1 MRHAGRLA
9 ALPVEWRLTGLLFAL
24 SFCISGLPRVYTQ
37 TAAHTLFIQAYG
49 AQAMPWAYL
58 AEALCVPLAG
68 YAYLRFERVATL
80 RGLLLSTLATQ
91 IVALLLFRIGIAA
104 GWPLVAGASIV
115 YFEIEFVLSSLLLW
129 GLANQLMTLRQ
140 GKRLFGYISAGE
152 PVAIILCGI
161 TLPLL
166 LRGLAP
172 ADLFLLSAA
181 GAGLGMVLV
190 VRILRHHAPVEERED
205 APATGSD
212 ASSTP
217 AAWWRHRYV
226 LTLVGLVTV
235 GQMAYFFVDSAFY
248 VEASQRY
255 PDDADM
261 AAFLGLYSAAMGCVS
276 LVCSVLLAPWLL
288 RRWGVRAGLL
298 ALPGL
303 LALGALATVAVAA
316 AGGPADWVFFLVVG
330 NKVIDQAFRYTLDKT
345 TFVTLFQPLP
355 AVQRLRLQA
364 GLESAVEPLAGGVA
378 GLLLFAMMQ
387 GLGLGAVGIT
397 AVIAAV
403 ACTWVGLVAVQY
415 RGYLGALRRALASRA
430 LVRHQLAMTD
440 AASQAVLRQA
450 LASPRPAEVLY
461 ALSLLDG
468 LDQAPT
474 ADDARALLR
483 HPAPEVRLAAA
494 QRLCADQLGLD
505 ALQQVVQAE
514 PHAPVQAALL
524 AALAAAAPDPVAALG
539 PWLAH
544 ADPLLRQGAQVALL
558 RHGGAAGQ
566 AAVAPLLQADLRANE
581 GPRRLT
587 AVQLLGQAGA
597 LPWAEALAPL
607 ITDPDPAVAGATRQA
622 LAPLGAT
629 VFPLLEVPLLRAL
642 DASQPS
648 AVQMLQALAC
658 PAADQCLLS
667 ALLDPATPAALR
679 RALVQACWQRRLAA
693 SAGQQP
699 RVQLAALAEVDAA
712 AAAVQAG
719 AALAGPGD
727 ALQQLLQR
735 LLADQVQ
742 QHRQAVFTWLA
753 LLHPGLDLHT
763 AWSHYQHGGPARRA
777 YVVELLDNS
786 LAAPL
791 QQRVLP
797 LLELDD
803 PAQAAR
809 ALAPGTAAGPV
820 DPTAALAALVRGA
833 PTPLLRA
840 TAVWLQARQRGATP
854 ELEPETMLTIEKM
867 LALRN
872 VPLFAA
878 VRDGELTAV
887 AASARP
893 VALAAGQTLFNEGDA
908 GDALYVL
915 LQGALAVSVHGQ
927 RINTLGAH
935 EVVGEMAVL
944 DPQPRSAAVTALEAC
959 QLLRIGAAELEAL
972 MAADTALARS
982 IIQALCRRLRQ
993 RDQRDPVR

>member
-1 MRHAGRLA
+1 MRLAGRLA
-9 ALPVEWRLTGLLFAL
+9 AVPVEWRLTGLLFAL

-68 YAYLRFERVATL
+68 YAYLRFERVASL
-80 RGLLLSTLATQ
+80 RGLLLGTLAAQ
-91 IVALLLFRIGIAA
+91 IVALVLFRVGIAA

-152 PVAIILCGI
+152 PVAIILCGV

-166 LRGLAP
+166 LRGLSA

-181 GAGLGMVLV
+181 GAVLGMLLV
-190 VRILRHHAPVEERED
+190 VHILRHHAPVEERED
-205 APATGSD
+205 APAASPD
-212 ASSTP
+212 ANAAP
-217 AAWWRHRYV
+217 ASWWRHRYV
-226 LTLVGLVTV
+226 LTLVGLVAV

-248 VEASQRY
+248 LEAGRRY
-255 PDDADM
+255 PDEADM
-261 AAFLGLYSAAMGCVS
+261 AAFLGLYSAAMGGVS
-276 LVCSVLLAPWLL
+276 LVCSVLLASWLL

-303 LALGALATVAVAA
+303 LALGALGTVAVAA
-316 AGGPADWVFFLVVG
+316 AGGPAEWVFYLVVG
-330 NKVIDQAFRYTLDKT
+330 NKIIDQAFRYTLDKT
-345 TFVTLFQPLP
+345 TVVTLFQPLP
-355 AVQRLRLQA
+355 PGQRLRLQA

-378 GLLLFAMMQ
+378 GLLLFVMMQ

-403 ACTWVGLVAVQY
+403 ACTWAGLVAVQY

-430 LVRHQLAMTD
+430 LVPQQLVLTD
-440 AASQAVLRQA
+440 AASQAVLRSA

-461 ALSLLDG
+461 GLTLLDG
-468 LDQAPT
+468 LGQAPT
-474 ADDARALLR
+474 ADEARALLR

-494 QRLCADQLGLD
+494 QRLDAARLDLD
-505 ALQQVVQAE
+505 ALQQAVQAE
-514 PHAPVQAALL
+514 RHPPVQAALL

-539 PWLAH
+539 PWLAD

-558 RHGGAAGQ
+558 RHGGGAGQ
-566 AAVAPLLQADLRANE
+566 AAVEPALQADLAAADAL
-581 GPRRLT
+581 RRLA
-587 AVQLLGQAGA
+587 AVQVLGQAGA
-597 LPWAEALAPL
+597 LAWAEALAPL
-607 ITDPDPAVAGATRQA
+607 VTDPDPAVASATRQA
-622 LAPLGAT
+622 LAPLGAAALP
-629 VFPLLEVPLLRAL
+629 VLEPRLRQAL
-642 DASQPS
+642 ADAQPA
-648 AVQMLQALAC
+648 AVALLQALAC
-658 PAADQCLLS
+658 PAADQRLLA
-667 ALLDPATPAALR
+667 ALLAPATPPALR
-679 RALVQACWQRRLAA
+679 GLLLQACWQRRLAGTA
-693 SAGQQP
+693 EQQP
-699 RVQLAALAEVDAA
+699 ALQTAALAEVDAA
-712 AAAVQAG
+712 AAALQAG
-719 AALAGPGD
+719 AVLGGEADP
-727 ALQQLLQR
+727 LQQLLQR

-742 QHRQAVFTWLA
+742 QHRQALFAWLA

-763 AWSHYQHGGPARRA
+763 AWSHYRHGGPARRA
-777 YVVELLDNS
+777 YVIELLDNS
-786 LAAPL
+786 LPAPL
-791 QQRVLP
+791 QRRVLP

-809 ALAPGTAAGPV
+809 ALAPAGSTT
-820 DPTAALAALVRGA
+820 DPTAALAALARDAHPPV
-833 PTPLLRA
+833 LRA
-840 TAVWLQARQRGATP
+840 TAVWLLARQHGATP

-893 VALAAGQTLFNEGDA
+893 VALAAGQTLFAEGDA

-915 LQGALAVSVHGQ
+915 LQGALAVSVQGR
-927 RINTLGAH
+927 RINTLGDH

-944 DPQPRSAAVTALEAC
+944 DPQPRSATVTALETS

-982 IIQALCRRLRQ
+982 VIQALCRRLRQ
-993 RDQRDPVR
+993 RDQRGAVR

>member
-1 MRHAGRLA
+1 MRLASRLA
-9 ALPVEWRLTGLLFAL
+9 AVPVEWRLTGLLFAL

-68 YAYLRFERVATL
+68 YAYLRFERMASL
-80 RGLLLSTLATQ
+80 RGLLLGTLATQ

-152 PVAIILCGI
+152 PVAIILCGV

-181 GAGLGMVLV
+181 GAALGMALV
-190 VRILRHHAPVEERED
+190 VHILRHHAPVDEREA
-205 APATGSD
+205 APAAAPDT
-212 ASSTP
+212 AAAP
-217 AAWWRHRYV
+217 PAWWRQPYV
-226 LTLVGLVTV
+226 LTLVLLVTV

-248 VEASQRY
+248 LEAGRRY
-255 PDDADM
+255 PDEADM
-261 AAFLGLYSAAMGCVS
+261 AAFLGLYSAAMGSVS

-303 LALGALATVAVAA
+303 LAMGALATVGAA
-316 AGGPADWVFFLVVG
+316 AVGGPADLVFVLVVG
-330 NKVIDQAFRYTLDKT
+330 NKIIDQAFRYTLDKT

-355 AVQRLRLQA
+355 AGQRLRLQA
-364 GLESAVEPLAGGVA
+364 GLESAVEPIAGGVA

-403 ACTWVGLVAVQY
+403 ACTWAGLVAVQY
-415 RGYLGALRRALASRA
+415 RGYLGALRQALASRA
-430 LVRHQLAMTD
+430 LVPQQLALTD

-450 LASPRPAEVLY
+450 LASPRPADVLY

-468 LDQAPT
+468 LAQPPT
-474 ADDARALLR
+474 ADEARRLLR
-483 HPAPEVRLAAA
+483 HPASDVRLAVA
-494 QRLCADQLGLD
+494 QRLGAGQLDAD
-505 ALQQVVQAE
+505 ALQQAVRAE
-514 PHAPVQAALL
+514 PHPMVQAALL
-524 AALAAAAPDPVAALG
+524 AALAGAAPDPVAALA
-539 PWLAH
+539 PWRAH
-544 ADPLLRQGAQVALL
+544 ADPLLRQGALVALL
-558 RHGGAAGQ
+558 QHGDAAGM
-566 AAVAPLLQADLRANE
+566 AAVGPALRADLAAPDA
-581 GPRRLT
+581 PRRLA
-587 AVQLLGQAGA
+587 AVQALGQAGA
-597 LPWAEALAPL
+597 LPFAEALVPL
-607 ITDPDPAVAGATRQA
+607 ITDPDPAVASATRLA
-622 LAPLGAT
+622 LAPLGPA
-629 VFPLLEVPLLRAL
+629 VWPVVDLPLRQAVDAAQPAAVAL
-642 DASQPS
+642 
-648 AVQMLQALAC
+648 LQALAC
-658 PAADQCLLS
+658 PAADQRQLAALLS
-667 ALLDPATPAALR
+667 PATPAVLR
-679 RALVQACWQRRLAA
+679 SPLLQACWQRRLVGGATDQAA
-693 SAGQQP
+693 LQ
-699 RVQLAALAEVDAA
+699 AAVLAEVDAA
-712 AAAVQAG
+712 AAVLRAC

-727 ALQQLLQR
+727 ALQLLLVR

-742 QHRQAVFTWLA
+742 QHRRAVFGWLA

-786 LAAPL
+786 LAPPL
-791 QQRVLP
+791 QRRVLP

-809 ALAPGTAAGPV
+809 KLAPANDVGPA
-820 DPTAALAALVRGA
+820 DPATVLAALARDAD
-833 PTPLLRA
+833 TPLLRA
-840 TAVWLQARQRGATP
+840 CAVWLLARQRDATP
-854 ELEPETMLTIEKM
+854 DLEPEAMLTIEKM

-893 VALAAGQTLFNEGDA
+893 ATLAAGQTLFEEGDA

-915 LQGALAVSVHGQ
+915 LQGTLAVSVQGQ
-927 RINTLGAH
+927 RINILGEH

-944 DPQPRSAAVTALEAC
+944 DPQPRSATVTALAPS

-982 IIQALCRRLRQ
+982 VIQALCRRLRQ
-993 RDQRDPVR
+993 RDQRDAAR